1 MMSTLTSDK
10 QTEKNQSEPE
20 LIWEFGTA
28 YDFFI
33 SLEVLHRPEDFGL
46 RASWAAGV
54 RSRVPG
60 EERRALEDSV
70 RILDVF
76 SLPWI
81 HDLPQPKDCTTALW
95 ALGRMPPEVRL
106 PTLFLGYGADKDLK
120 DLLLGV
126 AGRGSWEE
134 GDRENLRE
142 ILHSIYKKAFTLKDL
157 SRMLDWWARA
167 AEFGELYLSALRSY
181 YEVFFAEEERRILPV
196 LREALE
202 SAQAASRSMSIQD
215 LIKHLS
221 QGVWFESLAGIEQLV
236 LTPSYWSSP
245 LIFFSKHDAKKMILA
260 FGGRPPGTSLVPGEE
275 VPDILVQ
282 ALKALADP
290 TRLRIM
296 RYLSAQS
303 MTPADLSRR
312 LRLRAP
318 TVIHHLHALRV
329 AGLLNLTLDAGG
341 EKRYTARKEAVGEVF
356 KHISDFLEEDQHT
369 S

>member
-1 MMSTLTSDK
+1 MMSTLADEK
-10 QTEKNQSEPE
+10 QTEKHPGEPE
-20 LIWEFGTA
+20 LIWDLGTA

-70 RILDVF
+70 KILDVF

-81 HDLPQPKDCTTALW
+81 YDLPQPKDCTTALW
-95 ALGRMPPEVRL
+95 ALGRIPAENRL
-106 PTLFLGYGADKDLK
+106 PTLSLGYGADKDLRG
-120 DLLLGV
+120 LLLGV
-126 AGRGSWEE
+126 AARGSWDEE
-134 GDRENLRE
+134 DRESLRE
-142 ILHSIYKKAFTLKDL
+142 ILHPIYKKTFSIKDL
-157 SRMLDWWARA
+157 SRILDWWARA

-202 SAQAASRSMSIQD
+202 GAQAASRSMSIQD

-245 LIFFSKHDAKKMILA
+245 LIFFSKYDDKKMILA
-260 FGGRPPGTSLVPGEE
+260 FGGRPAGMSLVPGEE
-275 VPDILVQ
+275 VPDALLQ
-282 ALKALADP
+282 ALKALAEELGMAFECYDY
-290 TRLRIM
+290 R
-296 RYLSAQS
+296 
-303 MTPADLSRR
+303 TPAEILGGAR
-312 LRLRAP
+312 L
-318 TVIHHLHALRV
+318 
-329 AGLLNLTLDAGG
+329 
-341 EKRYTARKEAVGEVF
+341 
-356 KHISDFLEEDQHT
+356 
-369 S
+369 